1 MKAGASRLN
10 GEVYAAAQR
19 LVDPAPP
26 GETGTELTGAQSVE
40 AIADALLTV
49 TTPANLTFAVKALS
63 TMKIRRA
70 KRVAVFVTFTDG
82 SMVTLRI
89 AESRL
94 RQLHAQL
101 TKVLNA

>member
-1 MKAGASRLN
+1 MRLE
-10 GEVYAAAQR
+10 GERRQFRQAAALAQA
-19 LVDPAPP
+19 PPP
-26 GETGTELTGAQSVE
+26 GERAADELTGAD
-40 AIADALLTV
+40 AISAAHDVLLTV
-49 TTPANLTFAVKALS
+49 TTPADLTFSVKALS

-94 RQLHAQL
+94 RDLHAQL
-101 TKVLNA
+101 TKALNA